1 MLNVIN
7 CLMGVRHNLI
17 LTGLSLSKL
26 YIKIRHIPQFFV
38 VPEKKFKKPI
48 KAFKNFFEVPQR
60 TVEIKNYIKFYRDQ
74 DAKGKTYRKSFLV
87 HFFPVCFPKL
97 FGKIGTHDIVRKT
110 YSQKEFFTN
119 FL

>member
-1 MLNVIN
+1 M
-7 CLMGVRHNLI
+7 
-17 LTGLSLSKL
+17 
-26 YIKIRHIPQFFV
+26 
-38 VPEKKFKKPI
+38 
-48 KAFKNFFEVPQR
+48 
-60 TVEIKNYIKFYRDQ
+60 EIKNCVKFYRDQ

-97 FGKIGTHDIVRKT
+97 FGRIGTHDIVRKT